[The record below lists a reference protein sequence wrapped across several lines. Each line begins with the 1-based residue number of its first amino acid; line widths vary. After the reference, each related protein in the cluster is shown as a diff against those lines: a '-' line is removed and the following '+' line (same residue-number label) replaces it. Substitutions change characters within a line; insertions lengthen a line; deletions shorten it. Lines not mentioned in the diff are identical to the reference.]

1 MSDDYER
8 GCAET
13 ASGIRMEVD
22 SIIQY
27 RLDELEIQ
35 QREVKTAI
43 ANLSQMKKLIASSLE
58 SE

>member
-35 QREVKTAI
+35 QREVKAAI

-58 SE
+58 SK